1 MINPHIPDLST
12 LEKKLGTDLSDGLP
26 AREARVRL
34 EKEKKNE
41 KISLFVSRKRPRGH
55 RF

>member
-34 EKEKKNE
+34 EKEKKNL
-41 KISLFVSRKRPRGH
+41 KNDNNNSFIGKKRKK
-55 RF
+55 